1 MKRLL
6 TCFHAIAPSVKS
18 EKLDVSCFDDARMHA
33 AHDEAK
39 IASREDF
46 ENAFSL
52 NNQKYETDDHFQWE
66 GMLTMRAS
74 ANKLI
79 GALVT
84 TSGNVSYGILADAAH
99 KIYYLVDAQ
108 NGFQKKDSMSEL
120 FVPGE
125 KFTAYFLVQAQAK
138 PEPNEVSVT
147 PATPAKQAKEEP
159 KTPVSTPVEPEVVT
173 TPVAPAAQVPQV
185 PQAPKKA
192 GPGGRGAKKRTEAP
206 TEKPDTAPEPEAKK
220 EKV

>member
-1 MKRLL
+1 MKGLL

-84 TSGNVSYGILADAAH
+84 TGGNVSYGILADAAH

-108 NGFQKKDSMSEL
+108 NGFQKKDNMSDL
-120 FVPGE
+120 FVPGGE
-125 KFTAYFLVQAQAK
+125 KFTAYFLVQAPSG
-138 PEPNEVSVT
+138 PE
-147 PATPAKQAKEEP
+147 PATPAKQAQEEP
-159 KTPVSTPVEPEVVT
+159 KTPASTPVEAPPVT
-173 TPVAPAAQVPQV
+173 TPVAPAAQVPT
-185 PQAPKKA
+185 PAAPKKA
-192 GPGGRGAKKRTEAP
+192 GPGGRAAKKRTEAP
-206 TEKPDTAPEPEAKK
+206 TEKPDAAPEPETKK